1 MDKGKEKGKEKE
13 SEDREQ
19 LITRAI
25 QHHSEALERIQ
36 EMNNMI
42 KSREKELQEALSKYT
57 DGIDIGVDVQKLDTL
72 RMLVSD
78 MIGDCFMELPGDESR
93 TASLLPRRRRAEKNL
108 RPMRM
113 RQEQAERN
121 PRGSKAWEA

>member
-93 TASLLPRRRRAEKNL
+93 DGESPAKKKKSREKSPPDENA
-108 RPMRM
+108 P
-113 RQEQAERN
+113 
-121 PRGSKAWEA
+121 GTSGTKS